1 MIIPYVCFLV
11 VLALTLCNSEKLY
24 AQDTRPYMLSHVDS
38 PLTDEDISTARS
50 ILGIETKDMEIER
63 FRFELPRSRVLRF
76 SSYRYLNGKEH
87 QKVITL
93 KRFRAS
99 SGDNELMLVKY
110 RTDQDDIRFG
120 FKLGDGQHLTTGITA
135 TRDDIRFI
143 ESHSFTHG
151 KLATRK
157 KTPFYVLAADP
168 DQVTEFGNIESE
180 KRIKEYIKENKWVWI
195 AYIELR

>member
-1 MIIPYVCFLV
+1 MYMLFNLIFAIFVTGLFDYEV
-11 VLALTLCNSEKLY
+11 S
-24 AQDTRPYMLSHVDS
+24 AQDTRPYMLVHLNS
-38 PLTDEDISTARS
+38 PLTDEDISTAGS
-50 ILGIETKDMEIER
+50 ILEIETEDMEIER

-76 SSYRYLNGKEH
+76 SSYRYLDGKEH
-87 QKVITL
+87 LKVITL
-93 KRFRAS
+93 KRFHAS
-99 SGDNELMLVKY
+99 SGENELMLVKY
-110 RTDQDDIRFG
+110 RTKKDDIRFG
-120 FKLGDGQHLTTGITA
+120 FKIGDGQHLTTGSSA
-135 TRDDIRFI
+135 TKDDIRFI

-168 DQVTEFGNIESE
+168 NQVTEFGKIESE